1 MSEFGQLLELQT
13 LRLRRYAQAPT
24 RDTPAADDLVQ
35 RYLVRAIV
43 KQRPWQPGT
52 NLRKWLFTMPHH
64 QRAAAPSHAEL
75 AEHHAEPVAV
85 RALLLGERLDIRSL
99 EGSNALAIAS
109 VALSIPGGAVAVLFR
124 YGVVVLFGA
133 GRDTAERFLASVDPF
148 VSEPLPIPEQ
158 DEAQLVIRT
167 GTDQRL
173 DSSGNIVLRE
183 RTIERLQLRADVLAK
198 NLVLAHYETRIAA
211 IFDRIEPLAATLR
224 KKGRAGARQ
233 GVAAAHRQCAGD
245 ATQNGRSRRNWRE
258 ARAALGAPGTRTSL
272 YAPHMR
278 LADEYELRERDRA
291 LDRKLDVVSRT
302 VETVLG
308 LVQTRSSTRVEW
320 YIVLLIV
327 AEPVPAAY
335 SLLLNR

>member
-13 LRLRRYAQAPT
+13 LRLRHYAQALT
-24 RDTPAADDLVQ
+24 RDTLTADDLVQ
-35 RYLVRAIV
+35 RCLVRALV

-64 QRAAAPSHAEL
+64 QRAAAPSHAES

-109 VALSIPGGAVAVLFR
+109 VALSIPGGAV
-124 YGVVVLFGA
+124 
-133 GRDTAERFLASVDPF
+133 
-148 VSEPLPIPEQ
+148 EPLPIPEQ

-183 RTIERLQLRADVLAK
+183 RTIERLQLGADVLAK